1 MKRTRSTL
9 YGSALALVVLLGSAA
24 VVEAQNRPD
33 FSGTWR
39 LDPSRSESA
48 MQGGEPIGPV
58 TLQITQTAN
67 EIRIETIS
75 RRGQSIESYSLNG
88 RDSQLAN
95 GAGRAR
101 WFGEMLV
108 VDTVRDVRGVSVT
121 TQQTRRVTAD
131 GSEMHV
137 DNILEVQHGYT
148 LAKTRNYGAG
158 RDVYIRVR

>member
-1 MKRTRSTL
+1 MKCVRS
-9 YGSALALVVLLGSAA
+9 SVIAMVLLVGSGA
-24 VVEAQNRPD
+24 VAQTRPD

-48 MQGGEPIGPV
+48 LQGESIGPV
-58 TLQITQTAN
+58 TVHVTQTAN
-67 EIRIETIS
+67 EIVIETVTPRS
-75 RRGQSIESYSLNG
+75 RSVESYSLSG
-88 RDSQLAN
+88 RESQLAN

-101 WFGEMLV
+101 WFGELLV

-158 RDVYIRVR
+158 RDVYVRVR

>member
-1 MKRTRSTL
+1 MKCARS
-9 YGSALALVVLLGSAA
+9 SVIAMAVLLGSVASAA
-24 VVEAQNRPD
+24 AQTRPD

-48 MQGGEPIGPV
+48 MQGESIGPV
-58 TLQITQTAN
+58 TLQVTQTAN
-67 EIRIETIS
+67 EIRIETITPRS
-75 RRGQSIESYSLNG
+75 RSVETYSLAG
-88 RDSQLAN
+88 RESQLAN

-101 WFGEMLV
+101 WFGDLLV

-121 TQQTRRVTAD
+121 TQQTRRMTAD
-131 GSEMHV
+131 GSELHV

-148 LAKTRNYGAG
+148 LAKTKNYGAG